1 MKTTKLSKKKVKI
14 RNRQGKHAVFWKV
27 ISPKLGGGSIRRF
40 FKDEAEADIHMELQQ
55 IQITNHGAAGASMN
69 EKLRGAALRAQE
81 ILEPLGLDL
90 VTAAKF
96 YADHISSRKGGIPL
110 SKAVELL
117 KKSRE
122 GDAYSEIYR
131 KSLTHRLKHFVAAFP
146 EKSTTEISKAEIAT
160 FLQEKC
166 KTSETRKSYRRT
178 IKTLYSYLIENQ
190 NHTIDPVPEQE
201 KGKAV
206 KESKW
211 SVEILT
217 PQECSRL
224 LHSADEATLPSLAI
238 GMFCGLRASEIER
251 LDWKKINL
259 TEKQIVIDSSVAK
272 KTGSR
277 RVVPIPEA
285 CVQWLTPY
293 AKESGPV
300 HPQKFLDLFDTVRI
314 EAGFRPSNT
323 RLHRRLEKQR
333 KEANPKS
340 RPLTPWPSNCLRHT
354 AISYALA
361 ESRDESKVA
370 SWAGNSP
377 AMIKKHYDSQA
388 MPSGAKAFYSI
399 LPQMP
404 HNVIGIKRKAKVA

>member
-1 MKTTKLSKKKVKI
+1 
-14 RNRQGKHAVFWKV
+14 
-27 ISPKLGGGSIRRF
+27 
-40 FKDEAEADIHMELQQ
+40 
-55 IQITNHGAAGASMN
+55 
-69 EKLRGAALRAQE
+69 
-81 ILEPLGLDL
+81 
-90 VTAAKF
+90 
-96 YADHISSRKGGIPL
+96 
-110 SKAVELL
+110 
-117 KKSRE
+117 
-122 GDAYSEIYR
+122 
-131 KSLTHRLKHFVAAFP
+131 
-146 EKSTTEISKAEIAT
+146 
-160 FLQEKC
+160 
-166 KTSETRKSYRRT
+166 
-178 IKTLYSYLIENQ
+178 
-190 NHTIDPVPEQE
+190 
-201 KGKAV
+201 
-206 KESKW
+206 
-211 SVEILT
+211 
-217 PQECSRL
+217 
-224 LHSADEATLPSLAI
+224 
-238 GMFCGLRASEIER
+238 MFCGLRASEIER

-340 RPLTPWPSNCLRHT
+340 RPFTPWPSNCLRHT